1 MQLLEMTLDELRKVL
16 VDEGYEKYR
25 ASQIFDWVYKKK
37 ILDFSNM
44 TNLPKNFR
52 KYLTETFRYPEM
64 TIVRR
69 SLSKIDGTEKFLWKL
84 HDGEFIESVILRH
97 PDHTTF
103 CISTQVGCQL
113 GCIFCATGMSGFK
126 RNLSVSEIVGQV
138 LLMEKAM
145 EKNVGNIVFM
155 GMGEPFLNTDN
166 VFKSIKILHEPK
178 GRSLGI
184 RHFTISTAG
193 IPEGIVR
200 LANSGMDVKL
210 SLSLHA
216 ATEEKRSMLMPINKR
231 YNIQQLMA
239 ALEYYQ
245 RKTNRRI
252 TIEYTLIDGI
262 NDSIE
267 DAKQLAKLLDHLK
280 VFVNIIAVNP
290 VVQNLKKPPREKVE
304 RFVKELKKRGIEAA
318 IRVEKGTDIDA
329 ACGQLRRKKLQE
341 ETFWLKKEEKA

>member
-25 ASQIFDWVYKKK
+25 ASQIFDWIYKKK
-37 ILDFSNM
+37 VLNFSNM
-44 TNLPKNFR
+44 TNLPKDFR
-52 KYLTETFRYPEM
+52 KFLSGTFRYPEM

-138 LLMEKAM
+138 IFMEKSM
-145 EKNVGNIVFM
+145 GKNVTNIVFM

-166 VFKSIKILHEPK
+166 VFKSIEILHEPA
-178 GRSLGI
+178 GRNLGI

-193 IPEGIVR
+193 IPEGIIR
-200 LANSGMDVKL
+200 LADSGMDVRL

-216 ATEEKRSMLMPINKR
+216 ATDEKRSMLMPINKR

-239 ALEYYQ
+239 SLEYYQ

-252 TIEYTLIDGI
+252 TIEYILIDGI

-267 DAKQLAKLLDHLK
+267 DAKQLAKLFKHLK
-280 VFVNIIAVNP
+280 IFVNIIAINP
-290 VVQNLKKPPREKVE
+290 VVPTLKRPSREKVE
-304 RFVKELKKRGIEAA
+304 RFAIELKKHGIEAA
-318 IRVEKGTDIDA
+318 IRTEKGSDIDA
-329 ACGQLRRKKLQE
+329 ACGQLRRKNLQE
-341 ETFWLKKEEKA
+341 ERA